1 MKYLEVRADP
11 SSGRSTQQITE
22 APTTSVTLYEGHA
35 AVGVSVWSEAKRSFY
50 FDAPPGWAPGW
61 HPAPTRRLVLV
72 QRGAA
77 EIETGDGKKTVIR
90 AGDFALF
97 ADTAGDGHH
106 TRVLDGEPWT
116 GLAVDF

>member
-11 SSGRSTQQITE
+11 KSGRSAQQISE
-22 APTTSVTLYEGHA
+22 APPSAVTLYEGHA
-35 AVGVSVWSEAKRSFY
+35 PVGVSAWNDAKRAFY
-50 FDAPPGWAPGW
+50 FEAPPGWAPGW
-61 HPAPTRRLVLV
+61 HTAPCRRLLLV

-77 EIETGDGKKTVIR
+77 EIETGDGKKSVVR

-97 ADTAGDGHH
+97 ADTAGEGHH
-106 TRVLDGEPWT
+106 TRVLGGEPWS

>member
-1 MKYLEVRADP
+1 MKYVEVVADP
-11 SSGRSTQQITE
+11 NSGRSVQEITE
-22 APTTSVTLYEGHA
+22 APTSAVTLYEGNP
-35 AVGVSVWSEAKRSFY
+35 AVGVSVWSDARRAVY
-50 FDAPPGWAPGW
+50 FEVPPGWAPGW
-61 HPAPTRRLVLV
+61 HPAPCRRLVLV

-77 EIETGDGKKTVIR
+77 EIETGDGKKSVIR